1 MSFFRGRKFEIR
13 AVVDG
18 TPMEVVQF
26 GADFELNSIPQGQIV
41 LPLGRRVPSG
51 RGKPDEPDMAA
62 HPIHKKINSLRF
74 KKPIQVFMKATGHG
88 QDLGPAGGGPSDED
102 PPDNEEVLVFDGY
115 TTGGGYQR
123 NTAGV
128 GYSIGMEGWLADL
141 AYSSAISK
149 ALHPAS
155 PAQLA
160 FPAALQLITPESG
173 AATAASS
180 NLTGASL
187 ASTVLGVPVG
197 GDLWN
202 DGIKKWFELLCAQD
216 HLATQGSLVGIQV
229 GSSGPNAEA
238 LKALAKMET
247 GALLSSGLK
256 IELGGAGAALQQI
269 DRNIKRM
276 IAEETLESV
285 AGTTLWDN
293 LINLGSNFMFAVVPG
308 VEKAAV
314 VPFLP
319 ILREAY
325 KTIYAN
331 EYDDISLSGSM
342 SRVLRAV
349 GLFGSKE
356 FAGGP
361 PIAGGDA
368 AYKDIGIGGFY
379 EAPDTKGGLVL
390 LKQAPLWLA
399 GVAPELYLEGAVG
412 PPIVPAAAA
421 PGAGGAAPPGP
432 KPRDVLKGLNSAIN
446 KFAQA
451 MYAMQV
457 LVARQGTLAG
467 KFRTDIAPGSVVRIE
482 TAGER
487 FIGADDQFGQE
498 MYATVMRVSLFATA
512 EGQKAGTTF
521 ALAHCRGK
529 DENTADQT
537 SMAAHP
543 LYSTKWSGGPL
554 RK

>member
-1 MSFFRGRKFEIR
+1 MSFFRGRKFQLR

-18 TPMEVVQF
+18 TEMEIIQF
-26 GADFELNSIPQGQIV
+26 GADYELNTIPSGQIV
-41 LPLGRRVPSG
+41 LGLGRDATTL
-51 RGKPDEPDMAA
+51 KA
-62 HPIHKKINSLRF
+62 HPIHSKINSLRL
-74 KKPIQVFMKATGHG
+74 KRPVKVYCKALPHG
-88 QDLGPAGGGPSDED
+88 QDLPPPGDGPSAED
-102 PPDNEEVLVFDGY
+102 PPDNEEVLLFDGY
-115 TTGGGYQR
+115 TTGGAYQR
-123 NTAGV
+123 GTAGA
-128 GYSIGMEGWLADL
+128 GYSISMEGWLADL

-160 FPAALQLITPESG
+160 FPAALQLVTPESG

-187 ASTVLGVPVG
+187 ASTVLNVPVG
-197 GDLWN
+197 DDLWQK
-202 DGIKKWFELLCAQD
+202 GIKKWFELLCEQD
-216 HLATQGSLVGIQV
+216 HLISQGSLIGQQV
-229 GSSGPNAEA
+229 GSSGPNSVALEA
-238 LKALAKMET
+238 IKRMDT
-247 GALLSSGLK
+247 GALLSPGLK
-256 IELGGAGAALQQI
+256 IDTGGAGAALEHI
-269 DRNIKRM
+269 DKNIKRI

-285 AGTTLWDN
+285 AGHTLWDN

-319 ILREAY
+319 ILREPY

-331 EYDDISLSGSM
+331 EYDDAQLSGAM
-342 SRVLRAV
+342 PRVLRAV

-356 FAGGP
+356 WAGGP
-361 PIAGGDA
+361 PIDA
-368 AYKDIGIGGFY
+368 TTAYKEIGIGGIY

-399 GVAPELYLEGAVG
+399 GVAPEVYLEGAVG
-412 PPIVPAAAA
+412 PPIIPVAPA
-421 PGAGGAAPPGP
+421 PAGGGDPAKAPV
-432 KPRDVLKGLNSAIN
+432 RDVLKGLNAAIN
-446 KFAQA
+446 RFARA
-451 MYAMQV
+451 MYGMQV
-457 LVARQGTLAG
+457 LAGRQGTLSG
-467 KFRTDIAPGSVVRIE
+467 KFRTDIAPGSIVRIE
-482 TAGER
+482 TAGEK

-498 MYATVMRVSLFATA
+498 LFACVTRVSLFVTS
-512 EGQKAGTTF
+512 EGQKASTTF

-529 DENTADQT
+529 DENNADQT

-543 LYSTKWSGGPL
+543 LYSTKWIGGPL